1 MALPDA
7 QKAFY
12 DTRRYFQGKDN
23 PDAPSAPVPAAASG
37 IPRQQLIVGV
47 LFLALIA
54 LAFFAFA
61 LPKPEAAPGGHGTPA
76 AATPAAATPAAATPA
91 AATPAAAGH

>member
-12 DTRRYFQGKDN
+12 DSRRYFQGKDN
-23 PDAPSAPVPAAASG
+23 PDAPPAPPPAAASS
-37 IPRQQLIVGV
+37 IPRQQLVVGV

-61 LPKPEAAPGGHGTPA
+61 LPKPEAASTEHGAPPA
-76 AATPAAATPAAATPA
+76 AATPVP
-91 AATPAAAGH
+91 AGH

>member
-12 DTRRYFQGKDN
+12 DSRRYFQGRDD
-23 PDAPSAPVPAAASG
+23 PDAPPAPTPTAAAG
-37 IPRQQLIVGV
+37 IPLQQLIVGV
-47 LFLALIA
+47 IFLGLIA

-61 LPKPEAAPGGHGTPA
+61 LPKPEAAPTEHDAPPA
-76 AATPAAATPAAATPA
+76 AATPAP
-91 AATPAAAGH
+91 AGH

>member
-12 DTRRYFQGKDN
+12 DSRRYFQGRDD
-23 PDAPSAPVPAAASG
+23 PDAPPAPTPAAPSG
-37 IPRQQLIVGV
+37 IPLQQLIVGV
-47 LFLALIA
+47 IFLALIG

-61 LPKPEAAPGGHGTPA
+61 FPKPEALPANHGAPPATAAKPPTGH
-76 AATPAAATPAAATPA
+76 
-91 AATPAAAGH
+91 